1 MLRAVGIKRDLRF
14 LKNNQIGY
22 NAFFLKSYI
31 SHNGD
36 SYDRYIIRMLEMGE
50 SLNIINLISLKIL
63 KHLTKYKSYTNLTLT
78 KLLYRNSDYT
88 YTSMEDL
95 IKHFIHWHTGF
106 NINKNITSAYL
117 ESPKGE
123 FGLTLESNNTT
134 KPYKCKIRSPSYF
147 NLQSISKLA
156 TGHYLGDISTLVGTI
171 DIVFGE
177 ADR

>member
-95 IKHFIHWHTGF
+95 IKHFIH
-106 NINKNITSAYL
+106 
-117 ESPKGE
+117 
-123 FGLTLESNNTT
+123 
-134 KPYKCKIRSPSYF
+134 
-147 NLQSISKLA
+147 
-156 TGHYLGDISTLVGTI
+156 
-171 DIVFGE
+171 
-177 ADR
+177 